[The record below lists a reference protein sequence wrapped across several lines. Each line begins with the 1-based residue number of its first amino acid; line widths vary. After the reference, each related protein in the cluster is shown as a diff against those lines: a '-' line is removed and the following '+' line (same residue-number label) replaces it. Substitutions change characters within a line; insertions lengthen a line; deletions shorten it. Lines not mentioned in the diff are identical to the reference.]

1 MGIKR
6 LKDKSVVWTDTQGNV
21 IQTYSSWA
29 KARAAMLKRAETQA
43 KKAGSKTL
51 LRKIEKE
58 KTKEVGKGYTRESVS
73 TIRKISKWLPEE
85 YVKKESKKTLKKQP
99 KQTKSKQIPEQALP
113 KTPIQPT
120 QSKIEQSKHYKELQE
135 YEKSQLQ
142 EIDTTLE
149 TIKQN
154 KDYQEYK
161 NYMIA
166 EKEKVA
172 SLDKQSEAFVQ
183 RETNNY
189 LQGISNETIKSMLRP
204 YIVDFLRKVGPEIG
218 QEVLNDPMLQPQTA
232 RYQTKTGTSRTKT
245 NYHKIY
251 DLLGL
256 GRYGQSD
263 SAMEELSGLL
273 FEVANRLGYISDEQL
288 EEIRTTIDNA
298 NNDIG
303 LDFGTYNIY
312 D

>member
-1 MGIKR
+1 MKFKVFKNGQVGMYDENKTLVKTYKSYGTAWSAQITVKANELAKTKGKAYAKKWAEKERSNVWKNRNTKR
-6 LKDKSVVWTDTQGNV
+6 LERIYNFGKPKEDKQ
-21 IQTYSSWA
+21 I
-29 KARAAMLKRAETQA
+29 
-43 KKAGSKTL
+43 
-51 LRKIEKE
+51 
-58 KTKEVGKGYTRESVS
+58 
-73 TIRKISKWLPEE
+73 
-85 YVKKESKKTLKKQP
+85 KQP
-99 KQTKSKQIPEQALP
+99 NKQTKKP
-113 KTPIQPT
+113 KDTIKPPSQPT
-120 QSKIEQSKHYKELQE
+120 QPTQPTKTPEYINLKHSKEMEEYQKSGLQE
-135 YEKSQLQ
+135 VE
-142 EIDTTLE
+142 TTLQ

-288 EEIRTTIDNA
+288 EDIRTTIDNA

>member
-1 MGIKR
+1 MKFIVFKNGKVGMYDEHNTLVRTYKSYGTAWNAQITVKANELSKTKGKAYAKKWAEKERSNVWKNRNPKR
-6 LKDKSVVWTDTQGNV
+6 LERIYNFGKPKEDKQ
-21 IQTYSSWA
+21 I
-29 KARAAMLKRAETQA
+29 
-43 KKAGSKTL
+43 
-51 LRKIEKE
+51 
-58 KTKEVGKGYTRESVS
+58 
-73 TIRKISKWLPEE
+73 
-85 YVKKESKKTLKKQP
+85 KQP
-99 KQTKSKQIPEQALP
+99 KQTKDII
-113 KTPIQPT
+113 KTNKLTQPT
-120 QSKIEQSKHYKELQE
+120 SQPKQSKIEQSKHYKELQE

-232 RYQTKTGTSRTKT
+232 RYQTKTGTNRTKT